1 LDVTQEYMD
10 SLETWHDYQLLT
22 DTVVALDFEGYPEHE
37 ELFSDE

>member
-1 LDVTQEYMD
+1 MDVTQEYMD